1 MRDQEFEL
9 QYEAQSI
16 TQFPDMGIGNTG
28 TGNEN
33 NIKFTMDCHI
43 DFLMAPKFM
52 KDFTPKDT
60 LYI

>member
-1 MRDQEFEL
+1 
-9 QYEAQSI
+9 
-16 TQFPDMGIGNTG
+16 MGIGNTG